1 MILDDKLMKYV
12 LFQKRTV
19 QEVKLKCQS
28 LGFTEEYI
36 EEIIAYLIENG
47 YLDDDLYTMK
57 YILNVM
63 KLKKKSIQEIRF
75 DLLRRG
81 INESIIE
88 KYITKELKEY
98 EIKVAIELAKKKYK
112 ACEDFLKVKKYLAG
126 KGYSREVINKVIDS
140 LKEISDKKDYLYAG
154 FSAGVCV
161 LASDLHGFEL
171 VDNQSED
178 PYNYGKTIWTGI
190 GLIDYNIVPHFDTPS
205 HPESPLMYSLV
216 SYLEK
221 ENKKYKTLRDGEVII
236 SDITYDKI
244 I

>member
-1 MILDDKLMKYV
+1 MKLYLSSYRIGNKSEELINWIKEHGNKILIIPNALDIYLDSKRKNDGILEKCQDLENIGFKVEILDLRNY
-12 LFQKRTV
+12 F
-19 QEVKLKCQS
+19 S
-28 LGFTEEYI
+28 
-36 EEIIAYLIENG
+36 N
-47 YLDDDLYTMK
+47 
-57 YILNVM
+57 N
-63 KLKKKSIQEIRF
+63 
-75 DLLRRG
+75 DLLR
-81 INESIIE
+81 E
-88 KYITKELKEY
+88 KLEEY
-98 EIKVAIELAKKKYK
+98 RAFYVLGGNVFVLRQAMFLSGFDKY
-112 ACEDFLKVKKYLAG
+112 
-126 KGYSREVINKVIDS
+126 